1 MNFKKIKIIYFKEM
15 KDILRDRRTL
25 ISMLLV
31 PILLFPILMFG
42 MTSLSMM
49 MAKKTGERVN
59 RLVIISREEAPTL
72 FSILQEHKS
81 FEIVQEKDY
90 RTALKD
96 KRITAALEF
105 SKDFEKKIGAGDSAQ
120 VKIYFDKAEIQS
132 DMASDKLGNILKA
145 FQDSVVTERLKDRNV
160 DRSLLH
166 PVKIKMENLAS
177 KEKMGGFFLS
187 MFLPYMIMIMALTG
201 AMYPAIDLTAGEKER
216 GTLETLLVSPAS
228 RGEISSGK
236 FLAVFTAS
244 LVTAIVST
252 VSMVISAGTSF
263 AKFKE
268 AGEIGKEAIFFISP
282 LSILVL
288 FLLIIPYCCLASSIL
303 LSLSL
308 FAKSYKEAQS
318 YISPL
323 LIIII
328 MPAMASFL
336 PGLELSVGMAFIP
349 IINIS
354 LALKQ
359 ILLGTYNWGYIG
371 LIFLSTALYASLA
384 VFITRMLFEKEQV
397 LFRT

>member
-59 RLVIISREEAPTL
+59 PLVIIGRDEAPSI
-72 FSILQEHKS
+72 FSILKENKS

-90 RTALKD
+90 SAALKD

-105 SKDFEKKIGAGDSAQ
+105 SKDFERKIGAGDSAQ

-132 DMASDKLGNILKA
+132 DMASDRLGNILKT

-166 PVKIKMENLAS
+166 PVRIKMENLAS

-268 AGEIGKEAIFFISP
+268 AGEVSKEAILSISP

-371 LIFLSTALYASLA
+371 LIFLSTVLYAALA
-384 VFITRMLFEKEQV
+384 IFITRMLFEKEQV